1 MASSSRRQRAG
12 GEVGVATRDALRGL
26 ALQFETGA
34 FVDARERDR
43 RARREAADAASEALR
58 MYQMCASPKLS
69 REANLELVLRPV
81 LRNFCARLLARL
93 GRVVDRG
100 VDADAARA
108 ARGVALALERTP
120 GRDGELELMAAIE
133 HRLKSMAEDVFAGR
147 CGVAAREGDEPDD
160 DAACASAAEECAAA
174 LTDALRPRENVDNL
188 VTPRVLG
195 FAQRVTYAAEMS
207 RGGSRVPGDVPGD
220 VPGEVVQ
227 IAVEVCEALAADAER
242 LERDDD
248 AASAPAGSGLGA
260 FPFGIAAATALAR
273 LGFRAKPASASAAVQ
288 AADARNRRAV
298 ARLRREMAQSLP
310 GALRRAAP
318 RVRAAAAAAAERAE
332 RRRAAAAAIRGDRPF
347 HEKQKDATDADAD
360 AGSVGIGIADGTA
373 DGRELGA
380 VPSARRS
387 AERAETKKKPPAE
400 DVSADDASRAGRT
413 DPLSVRSRDVFT
425 ITRAEACFAVR
436 ACGTPEECR
445 ATLAE
450 APVRSALAPVAESLA
465 RGEEARAPAPTVGG
479 VVSGEQVV
487 KDWLREGDG
496 LTLLVDVPRENDER
510 ETASSRASADSN
522 AEPPRFLSASVA
534 ELGPGFAGLDEDADA
549 RCATRG
555 EPPRREEKLATGP
568 FQAHFVSACGAL
580 ADALLAA
587 GTCRGVRGKR
597 KKRERSAEVRA
608 ASALEAAKS
617 RWLEPP
623 TARRGGD
630 GDDDDDDERDR
641 LEDTNE
647 HAACAAAAARVML
660 AGSRTVRGGDALEFV
675 TRVFAGD
682 DEKKEEG
689 ARRTRE
695 WTARS
700 VDPAVSNRV
709 SRPAGP
715 SASASVCRARVV
727 VTARDV
733 FVVSRV
739 KRPSDDGR
747 DEPLDA
753 PVPWAAVATRTTQ
766 TLVFDAATERLEL
779 VSRSVGLD
787 PDVLPLALDGFLRE
801 LEDTRPG
808 ASGPGVPRT
817 KTVGPRGFD
826 DGTAAAAAAAR
837 RR

>member
-1 MASSSRRQRAG
+1 MASSSRRPRAG
-12 GEVGVATRDALRGL
+12 GEVGVETRDALRGL

-58 MYQMCASPKLS
+58 TYQMCASPKLS
-69 REANLELVLRPV
+69 REENLELVLRPV
-81 LRNFCARLLARL
+81 LRTFCARLLARL
-93 GRVVDRG
+93 GRVADRG

-108 ARGVALALERTP
+108 ARGVALELERAP

-133 HRLKSMAEDVFAGR
+133 RRLERIAEDVFAGR
-147 CGVAAREGDEPDD
+147 CGVAAREADAPDD
-160 DAACASAAEECAAA
+160 DDACAAAAEECASA
-174 LTDALRPRENVDNL
+174 LSDALRPRENVDNL

-195 FAQRVTYAAEMS
+195 FAQRVAYASEMS
-207 RGGSRVPGDVPGD
+207 RGGGEKGSRNSGMGIVSGD

-248 AASAPAGSGLGA
+248 DEASASAGSLSSLGA
-260 FPFGIAAATALAR
+260 FPFGIAALTALAR
-273 LGFRAKPASASAAVQ
+273 LGSSRGTSPTAAEE
-288 AADARNRRAV
+288 ADARNRRAV
-298 ARLRREMAQSLP
+298 ARLRREISERLP

-318 RVRAAAAAAAERAE
+318 CVRAAAAEAAERAE
-332 RRRAAAAAIRGDRPF
+332 RRRAAAEAIRRDRPF
-347 HEKQKDATDADAD
+347 DHESDSVRDDASD
-360 AGSVGIGIADGTA
+360 SV
-373 DGRELGA
+373 RSSVHELGA
-380 VPSARRS
+380 S
-387 AERAETKKKPPAE
+387 AERNAPAETESFFSPDAGARR
-400 DVSADDASRAGRT
+400 ADPRA
-413 DPLSVRSRDVFT
+413 RSRDVFA

-450 APVRSALAPVAESLA
+450 QPVRAALAPVAESLERA
-465 RGEEARAPAPTVGG
+465 SPRAPAPAAGNT
-479 VVSGEQVV
+479 VSGEQVV

-496 LTLLVDVPRENDER
+496 LTLFVDALGDER
-510 ETASSRASADSN
+510 VPASSASRAPNRSSTGS
-522 AEPPRFLSASVA
+522 EPPRVFHASASVS
-534 ELGPGFAGLDEDADA
+534 ELGPGFAGLDDDEVGVD
-549 RCATRG
+549 G
-555 EPPRREEKLATGP
+555 EPPRTSEEKLATGP

-597 KKRERSAEVRA
+597 KTRVPREVRA
-608 ASALEAAKS
+608 ATAREAAKQ

-623 TARRGGD
+623 PARRGG
-630 GDDDDDDERDR
+630 DDDDDERDR
-641 LEDTNE
+641 LEDDKKE
-647 HAACAAAAARVML
+647 RAACAAAAARTML

-675 TRVFAGD
+675 MRVFAGD
-682 DEKKEEG
+682 DEKER
-689 ARRTRE
+689 ARAAE

-700 VDPAVSNRV
+700 VDPAVSDRV
-709 SRPAGP
+709 LRPAGP
-715 SASASVCRARVV
+715 SASARVSCARVV

-739 KRPSDDGR
+739 TRPPDDDHGESP
-747 DEPLDA
+747 DV

-779 VSRSVGLD
+779 ASRAVGLD
-787 PDVLPLALDGFLRE
+787 PDVSPLALDGFLRE
-801 LEDTRPG
+801 LLLEDERLS
-808 ASGPGVPRT
+808 ASKRGVPKT

-826 DGTAAAAAAAR
+826 DETAAAAVAAAAAAR

>member
-1 MASSSRRQRAG
+1 MASSSRRPRAG
-12 GEVGVATRDALRGL
+12 GEVGVETRDALRGL

-58 MYQMCASPKLS
+58 TYQMCASPKLS
-69 REANLELVLRPV
+69 REENLELVLRPV
-81 LRNFCARLLARL
+81 LRTFCARLLARL
-93 GRVVDRG
+93 GRVADRG

-108 ARGVALALERTP
+108 ARGVALELERAP

-133 HRLKSMAEDVFAGR
+133 RRLERIAEDVFAGR
-147 CGVAAREGDEPDD
+147 CGVAACEADAPDD
-160 DAACASAAEECAAA
+160 DDACAAAAEECASA
-174 LTDALRPRENVDNL
+174 LSDALRPRENVDNL

-195 FAQRVTYAAEMS
+195 FAQRVAYASEMS
-207 RGGSRVPGDVPGD
+207 RGGGEKGSRNSGMEIVSGD

-227 IAVEVCEALAADAER
+227 IAVEVCEALAVDAER

-248 AASAPAGSGLGA
+248 EASASAGSLSGLGA
-260 FPFGIAAATALAR
+260 FPFGIAALTALAR
-273 LGFRAKPASASAAVQ
+273 LGSSRGTSPTAAEE
-288 AADARNRRAV
+288 ADARNRRAV
-298 ARLRREMAQSLP
+298 ARLRRAISERLP

-318 RVRAAAAAAAERAE
+318 RVRAAAAEAAERAE
-332 RRRAAAAAIRGDRPF
+332 RRRAAAEAIRRDRPF
-347 HEKQKDATDADAD
+347 DHESDDVRDDASDSVRSSVHEREVASAERNAPAETETFFSPDADA
-360 AGSVGIGIADGTA
+360 
-373 DGRELGA
+373 
-380 VPSARRS
+380 RRLD
-387 AERAETKKKPPAE
+387 PPA
-400 DVSADDASRAGRT
+400 
-413 DPLSVRSRDVFT
+413 RSRDVFA

-450 APVRSALAPVAESLA
+450 QPVRAALAPVAESLA
-465 RGEEARAPAPTVGG
+465 RAKSSRAPAPAAGNT
-479 VVSGEQVV
+479 VSGEQVV

-496 LTLLVDVPRENDER
+496 LTVFVDARVVDER
-510 ETASSRASADSN
+510 VFASSASRAPNRSSTGS
-522 AEPPRFLSASVA
+522 EPPRVFHASASVS
-534 ELGPGFAGLDEDADA
+534 ELGPGFAGLDDDEVGVD
-549 RCATRG
+549 G
-555 EPPRREEKLATGP
+555 EPPRTSDTKLATGP

-597 KKRERSAEVRA
+597 KTRVPREVRA
-608 ASALEAAKS
+608 ATAREAAKQ

-623 TARRGGD
+623 PARRGGD
-630 GDDDDDDERDR
+630 DDDEEENR
-641 LEDTNE
+641 LEDDKKE
-647 HAACAAAAARVML
+647 RAACAAAAARVML

-675 TRVFAGD
+675 MRVFAGD
-682 DEKKEEG
+682 DEKER
-689 ARRTRE
+689 ARAAE

-700 VDPAVSNRV
+700 VDPAVSDRV
-709 SRPAGP
+709 LRPAGP
-715 SASASVCRARVV
+715 SASARVSRARVV

-739 KRPSDDGR
+739 TRPPDDRHGESP
-747 DEPLDA
+747 DV

-779 VSRSVGLD
+779 ASRAVGLD
-787 PDVLPLALDGFLRE
+787 PDVSPLALDGFLRE
-801 LEDTRPG
+801 LLLEDERLS
-808 ASGPGVPRT
+808 ASKRGVPRT

-826 DGTAAAAAAAR
+826 DETAAAAVAAAAAR